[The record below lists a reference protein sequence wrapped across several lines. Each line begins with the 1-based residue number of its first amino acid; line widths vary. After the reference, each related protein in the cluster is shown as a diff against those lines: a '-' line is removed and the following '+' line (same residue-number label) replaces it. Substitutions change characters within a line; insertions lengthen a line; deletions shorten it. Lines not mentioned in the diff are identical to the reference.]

1 MAFAT
6 STLSRTMRGWRCG
19 SSGSASVPLSHA
31 HSSMAHSSAYKA
43 VSSVVVLVISWYE
56 FCLVAIVVI
65 SSFYFRGAKV
75 ANNSQPHKPHQPHRN
90 NTTTSCSAGETWRGR
105 LFYIVYRSL
114 ATAWWTAV
122 ARKLPLFGYPVLLP
136 TTCGV

>member
-1 MAFAT
+1 MEITRIKEKKSLHTFKD
-6 STLSRTMRGWRCG
+6 STLQ
-19 SSGSASVPLSHA
+19 
-31 HSSMAHSSAYKA
+31 
-43 VSSVVVLVISWYE
+43 
-56 FCLVAIVVI
+56 
-65 SSFYFRGAKV
+65 FYFRGAKV

-114 ATAWWTAV
+114 AAAWWTAV